1 MNARDTISMRRR
13 PGLNVNNPHTRINL
27 SMSIEGRRNTVTV
40 INVTT
45 MNTMKNIMDTVMAT
59 NGTPLV
65 LMLLVTE

>member
-1 MNARDTISMRRR
+1 MNARDTISMMRR

-27 SMSIEGRRNTVTV
+27 SIEGRRNTDIV

-45 MNTMKNIMDTVMAT
+45 MNTTKNIMDTVMAM